1 MAKFLNKKEQVID
14 FKLTDYGHY
23 LLSIGKMKPVYYAFF
38 DDNILYDGEYAGI
51 TGSQNSIHERIKD
64 NTPYLEGLTHF
75 TNIDAEILKVSEGT
89 TDGTGVPVLEDDQGR
104 QSKFYFASD
113 LTPIMREPKVENLKA
128 SSMIGNAALDGDKQK
143 AAAWKVVS
151 LQGQIFGSSQVDWKN
166 DIRIPQLDIQ
176 LNYVKKIAS
185 SEIDANPT
193 DIRDL
198 MDSVGGFV
206 DDKMITL
213 EMDNLMI
220 YAEEVNTELFTEN
233 FDIEVFKIVPGNYGC
248 SGSLDGDEKC
258 VPFEHPLPPG
268 TTFGEGGIYTGSY
281 AEGFDRKYF
290 EKKASQIVN
299 NMMISPTPI
308 ENIGQVL
315 TTGSVEYYFD
325 VKRDSEID
333 ATTACKSA
341 QIFNRSSYYVDLD
354 FDCDMEDED
363 FNVLDIYGRVTES
376 EICPT

>member
-38 DDNILYDGEYAGI
+38 DENILYDGEYAGI

-75 TNIDAEILKVSEGT
+75 TNIDAEILKVSEAGP
-89 TDGTGVPVLEDDQGR
+89 GTGVEVLETEIRPGVTA

-113 LTPIMREPKVENLKA
+113 LTAIMREPKVENLKA
-128 SSMIGNAALDGDKQK
+128 SSMIGDAALDGDQQK
-143 AAAWKVVS
+143 AAAWKIVS
-151 LQGQIFGSSQVDWKN
+151 LQGQVSASSQVDAKN
-166 DIRIPQLDIQ
+166 DIRIPQLEIQ
-176 LNYVKKIAS
+176 LNYVKKIVN
-185 SEIDANPT
+185 SEIPANPT
-193 DIRDL
+193 GMRDL
-198 MDSVGGFV
+198 MDSIGGFV
-206 DDKMITL
+206 DNKAITL

-233 FDIEVFKIVPGNYGC
+233 FDIEVFKVEPGDYGC
-248 SGSLDGDEKC
+248 SGSLDTEGKC
-258 VPFEHPLPPG
+258 VPNSL
-268 TTFGEGGIYTGSY
+268 GEGGVYTGSY
-281 AEGFDRKYF
+281 SDSFDRKYF

-308 ENIGQVL
+308 ENIGQAL
-315 TTGSVEYYFD
+315 TTESVEYYFD

-341 QIFNRSSYYVDLD
+341 QIFNKSSYYIDLD

-363 FNVLDIYGRVTES
+363 FSIIDIYGRVTES

>member
-14 FKLTDYGHY
+14 FKLTNYGHY

-38 DDNILYDGEYAGI
+38 DDNVLYDGEYAGI

-113 LTPIMREPKVENLKA
+113 LTAIMREPKVENLKA
-128 SSMIGNAALDGDKQK
+128 SSMIGDAALDGDKQK

-151 LQGQIFGSSQVDWKN
+151 LQGQISASSQVDAKN

-176 LNYVKKIAS
+176 LNYVKKIIS

-198 MDSVGGFV
+198 MDNVGGFV
-206 DDKMITL
+206 DNKAITL

-233 FDIEVFKIVPGNYGC
+233 FDIEVFKVEAGDYGC
-248 SGSLDGDEKC
+248 SGSLHPATGKC
-258 VPFEHPLPPG
+258 VPNSS
-268 TTFGEGGIYTGSY
+268 GEGGVYTGSY
-281 AEGFDRKYF
+281 ADSFDRKYF

-341 QIFNRSSYYVDLD
+341 EIFNRSSYYIDLD

-363 FNVLDIYGRVTES
+363 FSILDIYGRVTES